1 MWKIRKIDKLST
13 REWYDIT
20 RLRVDTFVVEQQC
33 AYREIDDQ
41 DLSALHVT
49 KFDDGLEAYARI
61 IEGDDLY
68 IGRVIV
74 DQKFRGRGLS
84 RELMTVC
91 LNYIDEHYPGKTVK
105 LQGQAHLADFYRSFG
120 FKETSV
126 IYFEDMIPHV
136 DMERTYEKNL

>member
-1 MWKIRKIDKLST
+1 MWEIRKIDELST

-41 DLSALHVT
+41 DLAALHVT

-61 IEGDDLY
+61 IEGDALY

-74 DQKFRGRGLS
+74 NQKFRGKGLS

-91 LNYIDEHYPGKTVK
+91 LNYIDEHYAGKTVK

-120 FKETSV
+120 FTETSV